1 MASDRGEFF
10 RRKLAHINEHIGFER
25 ARTARRLDLQQQL
38 YLWLA
43 MCNVQHSTR
52 YSDMVLMIDARWIIV
67 MGNDDRRLVFPNP
80 LLDLHDE
87 TATILKVA
95 IGQRSAEQFK
105 PHNGAGPLSFLD
117 AIGRCRVWQPGDPIR
132 DDPDQHSVALGFQNT

>member
-52 YSDMVLMIDARWIIV
+52 YSDMVLMI
-67 MGNDDRRLVFPNP
+67 
-80 LLDLHDE
+80 LD
-87 TATILKVA
+87 
-95 IGQRSAEQFK
+95 
-105 PHNGAGPLSFLD
+105 
-117 AIGRCRVWQPGDPIR
+117 
-132 DDPDQHSVALGFQNT
+132 HSHG